1 MPSRGHAKPRRGI
14 SVSSRWGRAP
24 TRGSRAWGPGW
35 GPSASERKLAVS
47 VTKTNT
53 TVTFVLAGLFCPCVV
68 SPVALAAPQVPF
80 EQALADLASPDA
92 ATRLRTAKML
102 KDAAYFESAA
112 PLAKLI
118 VDPQDSVQLEAIAAE
133 LNIFIAEKIVPRK
146 RVGFIVELRTP
157 VAADAIFSTG
167 PLAVGP
173 RPVPGEVLDA
183 LRTAARDDNPRV
195 RLEALYAFGVLAVQ
209 RGGDARRALLRASG
223 PDLAAMIG
231 AIDPSHRYAAL
242 QVIGRLFERRLHD
255 EPIDQNVG
263 DAVISALNER
273 EPALQAAAMQAL
285 GAIRYER
292 AVQGLMDLFQYHSKG
307 AMAESALDAIAHIA
321 HPSSVPLL
329 VAQLASKNA
338 VLKSMAIEGL
348 ARAGDRIRLGDVQSA
363 IRTERNGSLQLA
375 GSFASVML
383 TGEAGGGNL
392 APMVEAIANP
402 RLRDQA
408 RWYLIEA
415 APGRT
420 QAFTRFLQ
428 DPDPFV
434 RTALVDALGLS
445 GESAAIA
452 LVQPMASDKDVQVAR
467 AVERA
472 LARLRQ

>member
-1 MPSRGHAKPRRGI
+1 MPSRVHAKPRRGI
-14 SVSSRWGRAP
+14 S
-24 TRGSRAWGPGW
+24 
-35 GPSASERKLAVS
+35 ASERKLAES

-53 TVTFVLAGLFCPCVV
+53 TVTLVLAGLFCSCVV
-68 SPVALAAPQVPF
+68 SRPALASPQVPF
-80 EQALADLASPDA
+80 EQAIADLASPDA
-92 ATRLRTAKML
+92 ATRLRTAKMM
-102 KDAAYFESAA
+102 KDAAYPDAAA

-167 PLAVGP
+167 PLAVGA

-209 RGGDARRALLRASG
+209 PGGDARRALLRASG

-231 AIDPSHRYAAL
+231 AIDPSQRYAAL

-263 DAVISALNER
+263 DAVISALNEK

-285 GAIRYER
+285 GAMRYER
-292 AVQGLMDLFQYHSKG
+292 AVKGLMDLFQYHSKG
-307 AMAESALDAIAHIA
+307 VMAESALDAIAHIA

-338 VLKSMAIEGL
+338 ALKGMAIEGL

-363 IRTERNGSLQLA
+363 IRTDRSGSVQLA
-375 GSFASVML
+375 GSFAFVML
-383 TGEAGGGNL
+383 SEAGGGDM
-392 APMVEAIANP
+392 APIVEAVANP
-402 RLRDQA
+402 RLREQA

-415 APGRT
+415 SPGRT
-420 QAFTRFLQ
+420 RAFTRFLQ
-428 DPDPFV
+428 DPDPVV

-445 GESAAIA
+445 GESAAMA

>member
-1 MPSRGHAKPRRGI
+1 MPSRGQANPRRGI
-14 SVSSRWGRAP
+14 SESSRWGRAP

-223 PDLAAMIG
+223 PDLDSPRPFPRDRCVAF
-231 AIDPSHRYAAL
+231 PCVSPPCSSP
-242 QVIGRLFERRLHD
+242 RRLVR
-255 EPIDQNVG
+255 N
-263 DAVISALNER
+263 AWSRSAR
-273 EPALQAAAMQAL
+273 
-285 GAIRYER
+285 
-292 AVQGLMDLFQYHSKG
+292 
-307 AMAESALDAIAHIA
+307 IAHSA
-321 HPSSVPLL
+321 PSVSRRRCN
-329 VAQLASKNA
+329 S
-338 VLKSMAIEGL
+338 
-348 ARAGDRIRLGDVQSA
+348 
-363 IRTERNGSLQLA
+363 A
-375 GSFASVML
+375 GSRSASRRCF
-383 TGEAGGGNL
+383 
-392 APMVEAIANP
+392 PH
-402 RLRDQA
+402 
-408 RWYLIEA
+408 
-415 APGRT
+415 
-420 QAFTRFLQ
+420 
-428 DPDPFV
+428 
-434 RTALVDALGLS
+434 
-445 GESAAIA
+445 
-452 LVQPMASDKDVQVAR
+452 
-467 AVERA
+467 
-472 LARLRQ
+472 

>member
-1 MPSRGHAKPRRGI
+1 MPSRGHVKPRRGI
-14 SVSSRWGRAP
+14 QRKFAQQAGP
-24 TRGSRAWGPGW
+24 QRGSRVGVPAW
-35 GPSASERKLAVS
+35 GPSASERKLADP
-47 VTKTNT
+47 VTKTNP
-53 TVTFVLAGLFCPCVV
+53 TVTVVLAGLFCSCVF
-68 SPVALAAPQVPF
+68 PPPALASAQVPF
-80 EQALADLASPDA
+80 EQALADLASPDT

-102 KDAAYFESAA
+102 KDAAYPESAA

-209 RGGDARRALLRASG
+209 PGGDVRRALLRASG

-231 AIDPSHRYAAL
+231 AVDPSHRYAAL
-242 QVIGRLFERRLHD
+242 QVIGRLFERRPHD

-263 DAVISALNER
+263 DAVISALNEK

-285 GAIRYER
+285 GAMRYER

-307 AMAESALDAIAHIA
+307 AIAESALDAIAHIA
-321 HPSSVPLL
+321 HPSSVSLL

-338 VLKSMAIEGL
+338 VLKGTAIEGL

-363 IRTERNGSLQLA
+363 IRTDRNGSVQLA
-375 GSFASVML
+375 GSLASVTL
-383 TGEAGGGNL
+383 SESGGGDM
-392 APMVEAIANP
+392 APIVEALANP
-402 RLRDQA
+402 RLREQA
-408 RWYLIEA
+408 RWYLIEV

-420 QAFTRFLQ
+420 QAFTRFVQ

-445 GESAAIA
+445 GEGAAIA

>member
-1 MPSRGHAKPRRGI
+1 MTKKNRVRSLFLLAASFLPALP
-14 SVSSRWGRAP
+14 AP
-24 TRGSRAWGPGW
+24 AV
-35 GPSASERKLAVS
+35 PSA
-47 VTKTNT
+47 
-53 TVTFVLAGLFCPCVV
+53 
-68 SPVALAAPQVPF
+68 QVRF
-80 EQALADLASPDA
+80 EQAIVDLASPDA
-92 ATRLRTAKML
+92 AVRLRTAKML
-102 KDAAYFESAA
+102 KEAAYPESAA
-112 PLAKLI
+112 PLARLI

-195 RLEALYAFGVLAVQ
+195 RLEALYAFGVLAVEP
-209 RGGDARRALLRASG
+209 GGEARRALLRASG

-231 AIDPSHRYAAL
+231 AVDPSHRYAAL
-242 QVIGRLFERRLHD
+242 QVIGRLFERRPHD

-263 DAVISALNER
+263 DAVIGALNEK

-285 GAIRYER
+285 GAMRYDR

-307 AMAESALDAIAHIA
+307 AMAEGALDAIAHIA
-321 HPSSVPLL
+321 HRSSVPLL
-329 VAQLASKNA
+329 LAQLASKNA
-338 VLKSMAIEGL
+338 VLKGMAIEGL
-348 ARAGDRIRLGDVQSA
+348 ARTGDRIRLGDVQSA
-363 IRTERNGSLQLA
+363 SRTDRNRSVQLA

-383 TGEAGGGNL
+383 SDGPGGGDM
-392 APMVEAIANP
+392 ASIVEAVANP
-402 RLRDQA
+402 GLREQA

-428 DPDPFV
+428 DPDPFI
-434 RTALVDALGLS
+434 RTALMDALGSS

>member
-1 MPSRGHAKPRRGI
+1 M
-14 SVSSRWGRAP
+14 
-24 TRGSRAWGPGW
+24 
-35 GPSASERKLAVS
+35 
-47 VTKTNT
+47 TKKNT
-53 TVTFVLAGLFCPCVV
+53 ALTLVLAGLFCSCVF
-68 SPVALAAPQVPF
+68 SCPALASAQVPF
-80 EQALADLASPDA
+80 DQALADLASPDT

-102 KDAAYFESAA
+102 KEAAYPESAV
-112 PLAKLI
+112 PLAKLV
-118 VDPQDSVQLEAIAAE
+118 VDPQDSVQFEAIAAE

-167 PLAVGP
+167 PLAIGS
-173 RPVPGEVLDA
+173 RPVPSEVLDA
-183 LRTAARDDNPRV
+183 LRAAARDDNPRV

-209 RGGDARRALLRASG
+209 PGGDARRALLRASG
-223 PDLAAMIG
+223 PDLGAMIG
-231 AIDPSHRYAAL
+231 AIDPLHRYAAL
-242 QVIGRLFERRLHD
+242 QVIGRLFERRPHD
-255 EPIDQNVG
+255 EPIEQDVG
-263 DAVISALNER
+263 DAVVGALNEK

-285 GAIRYER
+285 GAMRYDR

-338 VLKSMAIEGL
+338 VLKGMAIEGL

-363 IRTERNGSLQLA
+363 IRTDRNGSVHLA

-383 TGEAGGGNL
+383 SEGAGGGDM
-392 APMVEAIANP
+392 APIVEALANP
-402 RLRDQA
+402 RLREQA

-434 RTALVDALGLS
+434 RTGLVDALGLS

-472 LARLRQ
+472 VARLRQ